1 LAERQR
7 KKRRKTEVDTG
18 RVLMEYYEALYSAFG
33 PQKWWPGSTRFEVMV
48 GAILTQNTAWS
59 NVEKAIANLRGAGV
73 LTPRGLHELPT
84 EELARLIRPS
94 GYFNIKA
101 RRLKNFID
109 FLFTAADGS
118 VARLFGTK
126 DSALLR
132 RSILA
137 VKGIG
142 PETADSMLLYAGR
155 RPEFV
160 VDAYTKRV
168 LTRHGLVE
176 DKAGYEEIKEL
187 FMKNLEEDTA
197 LFNEYHALFVKLG
210 KDYCR
215 PRNPLCK
222 GCPLRDYLPR

>member
-1 LAERQR
+1 
-7 KKRRKTEVDTG
+7 
-18 RVLMEYYEALYSAFG
+18 M
-33 PQKWWPGSTRFEVMV
+33 
-48 GAILTQNTAWS
+48 
-59 NVEKAIANLRGAGV
+59 
-73 LTPRGLHELPT
+73 
-84 EELARLIRPS
+84 
-94 GYFNIKA
+94 
-101 RRLKNFID
+101 
-109 FLFTAADGS
+109 
-118 VARLFGTK
+118 ARLFGNK
-126 DSALLR
+126 DTARLR
-132 RSILA
+132 RRILS
-137 VKGIG
+137 VNGIG

-168 LTRHGLVE
+168 LRRHGLVE